1 MLAQLRTSRCLIALL
16 LLLLGSSSSAL
27 AFQEKPAESSPF
39 RVGEGVTRPEKIS
52 GAPPVYTEMAR
63 KARVMG
69 TVVIE
74 SIIDE
79 QGNVTNAR
87 VLQGLPMG
95 LDEAALEAVRA
106 WKFKP
111 ATFQGEPVKVYY
123 TLTVNFK
130 VETTPGVGPV
140 FQEFLKMNPDFANH
154 LGAKRYQ
161 EATALLDRWSTERPE
176 DSTIPLA
183 RTYLLL
189 EQGQMDEA
197 WKLALAF
204 RGPESYEVLNHVGA
218 VALDRVRLNPLLNPE
233 ARGQIIELGL
243 LAETLAM
250 EARKDAFEAPLN
262 KSLLLLEK
270 SKLTSDPAERQALLE
285 EMRRLVRLY
294 AEIKKIPLSE
304 AGERQE

>member
-1 MLAQLRTSRCLIALL
+1 MLAQVRASRCLIALL
-16 LLLLGSSSSAL
+16 TLLLGSSGSAL
-27 AFQEKPAESSPF
+27 AFQEKPAEGGPY

-52 GAPPVYTEMAR
+52 GAPPVYTEAAR
-63 KARVMG
+63 KARVTG

-79 QGNVTNAR
+79 QGNVTNTR

-95 LDEAALEAVRA
+95 LDQAALEAVQA

-111 ATFQGEPVKVYY
+111 ARFQGKPVKVYY
-123 TLTVNFK
+123 TLTVNFQIDK
-130 VETTPGVGPV
+130 SSSFGPV
-140 FQEFLKMNPDFANH
+140 FQVFLTKNPDFANH

-161 EATALLDRWSTERPE
+161 EAAALLDRWGTERPE
-176 DSTIPLA
+176 DSEIPVA
-183 RTYLLL
+183 RIYLLL
-189 EQGQMDEA
+189 EEGKLDEA
-197 WKLALAF
+197 WKLALAV
-204 RGPESYEVLNHVGA
+204 RGPESYEVLDRVGA
-218 VALDRVRLNPLLNPE
+218 VVLDRVVLNPLLNPE
-233 ARGQIIELGL
+233 ARGKIIDLGL

-250 EARKDAFEAPLN
+250 EANKNGFEAPLN
-262 KSLLLLEK
+262 KSLLLLQK

-294 AEIKKIPLSE
+294 AEIKKIPLPE